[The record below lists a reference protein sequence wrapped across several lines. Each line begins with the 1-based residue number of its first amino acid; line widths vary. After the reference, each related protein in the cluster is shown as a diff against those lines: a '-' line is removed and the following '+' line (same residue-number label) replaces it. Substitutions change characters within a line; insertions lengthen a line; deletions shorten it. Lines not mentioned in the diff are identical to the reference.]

1 MKFFKYTLISASL
14 LGCLTAAYAASAPTP
29 TPTVGTRLL
38 PAEVTA
44 LGGTTR
50 YAVGRGF
57 VTLLPVGSG
66 GVTIKSTDGS
76 PLTSVVNDSGVVG
89 VSRNEVLIAQ
99 MPTATVRSQAAAL
112 LSTAKSV
119 TYYDHL
125 QITSVRY
132 ASFGEAVAGFE
143 KLQAALAK
151 AQVTLPIEYQQRKPR

>member
-1 MKFFKYTLISASL
+1 MNFVKYTLISAALS
-14 LGCLTAAYAASAPTP
+14 GCFSTAFATSAPM
-29 TPTVGTRLL
+29 VGTRLL

-50 YAVGRGF
+50 YTVGRAF
-57 VTLLPVGSG
+57 VTVLPAGSG
-66 GVTIKSTDGS
+66 GVTIKSTDNS

-99 MPTATVRSQAAAL
+99 MPTATVRSQAGAL
-112 LSTAKSV
+112 MSAAKSV
-119 TYYDHL
+119 TYYDHM

-132 ASFGEAVAGFE
+132 NSFGEAVAAHE
-143 KLQAALAK
+143 KLQSVLSK